1 MPSLALCLVWS
12 KNPNIALWQGLR
24 TSPPPISGL
33 PTRHS
38 ITHTQRQL
46 RTATA
51 EGERRM
57 DWKTL
62 LAYITGTVDQELL
75 LRNEYLVT
83 ENRILRNQIKGR
95 IRLSDGERKALVDI
109 GQKLGKA
116 ALQEVA
122 TIVKPDTILSWH
134 RTLVAQK
141 FDGSQQR
148 KAPGRPTIDQEL
160 EALVVR
166 MARENRSWG
175 YDRIVGALA
184 NLGYT
189 ISDQTVGNILKRHG
203 MAPAPERKTTT
214 TWKEF
219 IRTHLDVLVATD
231 FFTAEV
237 WTLGG
242 LVTYY
247 VLFFIHLGSRKVH
260 IAGMTPHPNEAWMV
274 QVARHVTMEEWG
286 CLSSGQYLIHDR
298 DTKFCA
304 AFQQIIDDARVER
317 VVLPPRSPNLNAY
330 AERWVRSVQEECLSP
345 LILFGEGSLHHA
357 LTQYVAHFHHER
369 NHQGKGNVRLFPTVS
384 QDSTREGPIQC
395 RERLGGLLKYYEREA
410 A

>member
-1 MPSLALCLVWS
+1 
-12 KNPNIALWQGLR
+12 
-24 TSPPPISGL
+24 
-33 PTRHS
+33 
-38 ITHTQRQL
+38 
-46 RTATA
+46 
-51 EGERRM
+51 M

-83 ENRILRNQIKGR
+83 ENRILRNQITGR
-95 IRLSDGERKALVDI
+95 VRLTDGERTALAEI
-109 GQKLGKA
+109 GQKLGKK
-116 ALQEVA
+116 ALEAVA
-122 TIVKPDTILSWH
+122 NIVKPDTILAWH
-134 RTLVAQK
+134 RKLVAQK
-141 FDGSQQR
+141 VDGSQQR

-166 MARENRSWG
+166 MARENHSWG

-203 MAPAPERKTTT
+203 IAPAPERKTRT

-219 IRTHLDVLVATD
+219 IRTHMEVLVATD

-237 WTLGG
+237 WTWCG

-260 IAGMTPHPNEAWMV
+260 IAGMTPHPNEQWMT
-274 QVARHVTMEEWG
+274 QIARNVTMEEWG
-286 CLSSGQYLIHDR
+286 FLSPGQYLIHDR
-298 DTKFCA
+298 DTKYCP
-304 AFQQIIDDARVER
+304 AFQQRIDVAGVER
-317 VVLPPRSPNLNAY
+317 VPLPPRSPNLNAY
-330 AERWVRSVQEECLSP
+330 AERGVRSVKEECLSR
-345 LILFGEGSLHHA
+345 LILFGEASLRHV
-357 LTQYVAHFHHER
+357 LTQYVEHFHHER
-369 NHQGKGNVRLFPTVS
+369 NHQGKDNMLLFPTLS
-384 QDSTREGPIQC
+384 QDLTYTGSIQC
-395 RERLGGLLKYYEREA
+395 RERLGGLLKYYAREA